1 MDQKI
6 GKLDYFYLL
15 APAWLALELTLWP
28 GFRAGVFSSSAAGV
42 AAFYAMEAAIGA
54 AFYFRSKWAVPA
66 ALLENVVYLAAAV
79 RFVVFTPLDIA
90 ASAETADLA
99 AAGASYRAALPG
111 ILYSAFYCAFRLRR
125 GLGSLLARSLKN

>member
-54 AFYFRSKWAVPA
+54 AFYFRSKWAAPA
-66 ALLENVVYLAAAV
+66 ALIENAVYLAAAA
-79 RFVVFTPLDIA
+79 RFVIFTPLDIA
-90 ASAETADLA
+90 ASVEAADIA

-111 ILYSAFYCAFRLRR
+111 IIYSAFYCAFRLRR
-125 GLGSLLARSLKN
+125 SFAGLRD

>member
-6 GKLDYFYLL
+6 KKLDYFYLL

-28 GFRAGVFSSSAAGV
+28 GFRAGVFSGSAGWIT
-42 AAFYAMEAAIGA
+42 AFYAMEAAIGA
-54 AFYFRSKWAVPA
+54 AFYFRLKWAAPA
-66 ALLENVVYLAAAV
+66 ALLENVVYLVAAV
-79 RFVVFTPLDIA
+79 KFVVFTPMDIA
-90 ASAETADLA
+90 LSVETIDMA

-125 GLGSLLARSLKN
+125 GFAGLRD

>member
-6 GKLDYFYLL
+6 KKLDYFYLL

-28 GFRAGVFSSSAAGV
+28 GFRAGVFSSSAGWV
-42 AAFYAMEAAIGA
+42 AAFYAMEASIGA
-54 AFYFRSKWAVPA
+54 AFYFRLRWAVPA
-66 ALLENVVYLAAAV
+66 ALIENVVYLIAAAA
-79 RFVVFTPLDIA
+79 FVLFTPLDIA
-90 ASAETADLA
+90 ASAETVDMA

-125 GLGSLLARSLKN
+125 ALGSLPARSLKD